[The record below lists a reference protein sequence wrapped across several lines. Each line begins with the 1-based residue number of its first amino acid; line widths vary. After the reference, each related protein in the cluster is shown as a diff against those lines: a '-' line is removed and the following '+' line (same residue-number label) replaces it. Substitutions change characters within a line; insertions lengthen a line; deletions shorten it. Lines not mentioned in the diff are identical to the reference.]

1 MNTNQENKMVRL
13 HDLLDYEILQ
23 FNAGEIQLKNAV
35 KKWILIASAL
45 SLKSSLQEY
54 LGTIES
60 HLLYLKEYT
69 LSTQLPA
76 VPTSS
81 RVMRAMITEA
91 EEKIKKCA
99 DKELQD
105 VCLLASVQAI
115 NHIKISQYGTAA
127 AFSNEL
133 LNKKA
138 ASLFHLFEINEKKI
152 DKKLSKLAKKEV
164 NSRAIAPIAIENH
177 HV

>member
-1 MNTNQENKMVRL
+1 MNTTQTNKMVRL

-23 FNAGEIQLKNAV
+23 FNAGENQLKNAV
-35 KKWILIASAL
+35 KKWISLASAL

-54 LGTIES
+54 TGIIES

-76 VPTSS
+76 IPSSS
-81 RVMRAMITEA
+81 RIMRAMIAET
-91 EEKIKKCA
+91 EEKLKKCA
-99 DKELQD
+99 DRELQD
-105 VCLLASVQAI
+105 ACLLASIQEI

-127 AFSNEL
+127 SFSNEL
-133 LNKKA
+133 MNKKA
-138 ASLFHLFEINEKKI
+138 ASLFHLFEINEKKV

-164 NSRAIAPIAIENH
+164 NSRAIAPLSIDNQL
-177 HV
+177 V

>member
-1 MNTNQENKMVRL
+1 MNQEKKMVRL

-23 FNAGEIQLKNAV
+23 FNAGEMQLKNAV
-35 KKWILIASAL
+35 KKWILFASAL

-69 LSTQLPA
+69 LTTPLPA

-81 RVMRAMITEA
+81 RIMRAMVAET
-91 EEKIKKCA
+91 EEKLKKCA

-105 VCLLASVQAI
+105 ACLLASVQEI
-115 NHIKISQYGTAA
+115 NHLKISQYGTAA
-127 AFSNEL
+127 AFANEL
-133 LNKKA
+133 QNKKA
-138 ASLFHLFEINEKKI
+138 ASLFHLFEVNEKKV

-164 NSRAIAPIAIENH
+164 NSKAIAPVAIENNH
-177 HV
+177 ANF